1 MKSDLEEL
9 RSKLIIQY
17 LMKKTGL
24 GQQALGTTLF
34 ANQSEPRKKIKR
46 WLAGSGISP
55 SNRRTIQARF
65 PETKCLFDLPLYPL
79 LSSVKL
85 STAEIEKLLSPYK
98 TDQSS
103 GVYWVL
109 PDRSILNPNPHRPIF
124 GRSNSQ
130 ALAETGSV
138 QGFAIILGLVQ
149 LARIKQTTESVEEKI
164 RCNAEIYCHLT
175 QAARA
180 FPNVARHPIF
190 REIWPLLYE
199 RFKALWLDTL
209 PDPTTMILDN
219 ELMMR
224 YITMDTEYVLWRGG
238 YGRHSDGE
246 KLIVLPPPIIALEQE
261 ELGLAF

>member
-1 MKSDLEEL
+1 M
-9 RSKLIIQY
+9 
-17 LMKKTGL
+17 

-55 SNRRTIQARF
+55 SNRRTIEARF

-98 TDQSS
+98 TDQSP

-109 PDRSILNPNPHRPIF
+109 PDRSILNPNPYRPSF

-164 RCNAEIYCHLT
+164 RRNAEIYCHLNPGST
-175 QAARA
+175 SIPECCSAPY
-180 FPNVARHPIF
+180 F
-190 REIWPLLYE
+190 
-199 RFKALWLDTL
+199 
-209 PDPTTMILDN
+209 
-219 ELMMR
+219 
-224 YITMDTEYVLWRGG
+224 
-238 YGRHSDGE
+238 
-246 KLIVLPPPIIALEQE
+246 
-261 ELGLAF
+261 

>member
-17 LMKKTGL
+17 LMKKTEL

-34 ANQSEPRKKIKR
+34 PDQSEPRKKIRR
-46 WLAGSGISP
+46 WLAGSGISA
-55 SNRRTIQARF
+55 SNRRTIEARF

-79 LSSVKL
+79 LSSMKL
-85 STAEIEKLLSPYK
+85 SAAEIEKLLSPYK
-98 TDQSS
+98 TSQSP
-103 GVYWVL
+103 GMYWEL
-109 PDRSILNPNPHRPIF
+109 PARSILNPNPHRSIF

-149 LARIKQTTESVEEKI
+149 LARLKLTTGSVENKI
-164 RCNAEIYCHLT
+164 IRNAEIYYHLI

-209 PDPTTMILDN
+209 PDPTTMILDD

-238 YGRHSDGE
+238 YGRHSEGE
-246 KLIVLPPPIIALEQE
+246 KLIVLPPPIITPERK

>member
-9 RSKLIIQY
+9 RGKLIIQY

-46 WLAGSGISP
+46 WLSGSGISP
-55 SNRRTIQARF
+55 SNRRTIEARF

-98 TDQSS
+98 TDQSP
-103 GVYWVL
+103 GVYWAL

-149 LARIKQTTESVEEKI
+149 LTRIKQTTESVEEKI
-164 RCNAEIYCHLT
+164 R
-175 QAARA
+175 R
-180 FPNVARHPIF
+180 
-190 REIWPLLYE
+190 
-199 RFKALWLDTL
+199 K
-209 PDPTTMILDN
+209 
-219 ELMMR
+219 
-224 YITMDTEYVLWRGG
+224 
-238 YGRHSDGE
+238 
-246 KLIVLPPPIIALEQE
+246 
-261 ELGLAF
+261 

>member
-34 ANQSEPRKKIKR
+34 PDQSEPRKKIRR
-46 WLAGSGISP
+46 WLAGTSISV
-55 SNRRTIQARF
+55 SNRRTIEARF

-79 LSSVKL
+79 LSSMKL
-85 STAEIEKLLSPYK
+85 SAAEIDKLLSPYK
-98 TDQSS
+98 TSQSP
-103 GVYWVL
+103 GVYWEL
-109 PDRSILNPNPHRPIF
+109 PARSILKPSPHRPIF

-149 LARIKQTTESVEEKI
+149 LARLKLTTGAVEDKI
-164 RCNAEIYCHLT
+164 IRNAEIYYHLT

-180 FPNVARHPIF
+180 FPNVARHLIF
-190 REIWPLLYE
+190 KDIWPLLYE
-199 RFKALWLDTL
+199 RFRTLWMDTL
-209 PDPTTMILDN
+209 PDPTIMILDD
-219 ELMMR
+219 ELMVR
-224 YITMDTEYVLWRGG
+224 YITMDTEYVLWRGA
-238 YGRHSDGE
+238 YGRHTDDGR
-246 KLIVLPPPIIALEQE
+246 LIVLPPPIITPERKELALT
-261 ELGLAF
+261 F